1 MAKSNNAFIKKQKEQ
16 IRKKKRQEKEEK
28 KSERKKNSKGGDLEN
43 MIAYVDEYVFRFN
56 RRNKRESIFNAVID
70 RMMQQI
76 PHPYK
81 VIKKICAYYT

>member
-43 MIAYVDEYVFRFN
+43 MIAYVDEYGNFTTEPPKNFPLGSVSKSN
-56 RRNKRESIFNAVID
+56 NK
-70 RMMQQI
+70 
-76 PHPYK
+76 
-81 VIKKICAYYT
+81 